1 MRRTLLNAATLLLVA
16 LPAMAQDAPPP
27 PPEHQMMPRMKQQM
41 GQMHQMRMQQHMGP
55 MAQVAAY
62 APPHLLER
70 QEALELS
77 DEQVS
82 RLEAL
87 AAEFKEGHHQAM
99 ADAEEHHK
107 QAIEIW
113 MADAPDIDQLRAH
126 AEAAMQ
132 AQQTAHMV
140 LIVAAAQG
148 KALLDAEQRG
158 HVAGWLEAQQHMMHQ
173 RMQGMQG
180 MHEGMGEMKCRMPH
194 DMEEEEGEGHPPE
207 GAGGQ

>member
-1 MRRTLLNAATLLLVA
+1 MRRTFVNAATLLLVA
-16 LPAMAQDAPPP
+16 LPAMAQDAPP

-41 GQMHQMRMQQHMGP
+41 GQMHQMQRHMDP
-55 MAQVAAY
+55 MAQVSAY

-70 QEALELS
+70 KEALKLS

-87 AAEFKEGHHQAM
+87 AAEFKEGRHQAM
-99 ADAEEHHK
+99 ADAEEYHK
-107 QAIEIW
+107 QAMEIW

-132 AQQTAHMV
+132 AQQTAHLA

-148 KALLDAEQRG
+148 KALLNAEQRG
-158 HVAGWLEAQQHMMHQ
+158 NVAGWLEAQQHMMHQ
-173 RMQGMQG
+173 RMQ
-180 MHEGMGEMKCRMPH
+180 H
-194 DMEEEEGEGHPPE
+194 DMQEKEAEGVHPE
-207 GAGGQ
+207 SEGGQ

>member
-1 MRRTLLNAATLLLVA
+1 MRRTFLNAATLLLVA

-27 PPEHQMMPRMKQQM
+27 PEHQMMPRMKQQM
-41 GQMHQMRMQQHMGP
+41 GQMQGMHQMQRHMDP

-70 QEALELS
+70 KEALELS

-87 AAEFKEGHHQAM
+87 AAEFKAGHHQAM
-99 ADAEEHHK
+99 ADAAEHHK
-107 QAIEIW
+107 QAMEIW

-148 KALLDAEQRG
+148 KALLNAEQRG
-158 HVAGWLEAQQHMMHQ
+158 YVAGWLEARQHMMHQ
-173 RMQGMQG
+173 RM
-180 MHEGMGEMKCRMPH
+180 ECDY
-194 DMEEEEGEGHPPE
+194 DMEEEEEE
-207 GAGGQ
+207 GGQ

>member
-1 MRRTLLNAATLLLVA
+1 MRRTFLNAATLLLVA

-27 PPEHQMMPRMKQQM
+27 PEHQMMPRMKQMQ
-41 GQMHQMRMQQHMGP
+41 GMHQMQMQQRMGP

-70 QEALELS
+70 KEALELS

-87 AAEFKEGHHQAM
+87 AAEFEEGHDQAM

-107 QAIEIW
+107 QAMEIW
-113 MADAPDIDQLRAH
+113 TADAPDVDQLRAH

-132 AQQTAHMV
+132 AQQTAHLA
-140 LIVAAAQG
+140 LIVAAAEG
-148 KALLDAEQRG
+148 KALLNAEQRG
-158 HVAGWLEAQQHMMHQ
+158 HVAGWLEARQQMMQQ
-173 RMQGMQG
+173 RMQCGM
-180 MHEGMGEMKCRMPH
+180 EGMGEMKCCMQH
-194 DMEEEEGEGHPPE
+194 DMEDEEVEGVHPEGEGSR
-207 GAGGQ
+207 

>member
-1 MRRTLLNAATLLLVA
+1 MRRTFLNAATLLLVA

-27 PPEHQMMPRMKQQM
+27 PEHQMMPRMKQMQGMDQM
-41 GQMHQMRMQQHMGP
+41 QRHMDP

-70 QEALELS
+70 KEALELS

-99 ADAEEHHK
+99 ADAAEHHK
-107 QAIEIW
+107 QAMEIW
-113 MADAPDIDQLRAH
+113 MTDAPDIDQLRAH

-148 KALLDAEQRG
+148 KALLNAEQRG
-158 HVAGWLEAQQHMMHQ
+158 NVAGWLEARQHMMHQ
-173 RMQGMQG
+173 RMQCGMRGMQG
-180 MHEGMGEMKCRMPH
+180 MQGMQH
-194 DMEEEEGEGHPPE
+194 DMEEEEE
-207 GAGGQ
+207 GGQ

>member
-1 MRRTLLNAATLLLVA
+1 MRRTFLNAATLLLVA

-27 PPEHQMMPRMKQQM
+27 PAEHQMKQQM
-41 GQMHQMRMQQHMGP
+41 GQMHQMQMQQHMDP

-70 QEALELS
+70 KEALELS

-107 QAIEIW
+107 QAMEIW
-113 MADAPDIDQLRAH
+113 MADAPDVDQLRAH

-140 LIVAAAQG
+140 LLVAAAQG

-173 RMQGMQG
+173 HMQCGMEG
-180 MHEGMGEMKCRMPH
+180 KHEGMGEMEHGMRH
-194 DMEEEEGEGHPPE
+194 DVEEKEEVEHHDDDGDR
-207 GAGGQ
+207 Q

>member
-1 MRRTLLNAATLLLVA
+1 MEMRRTLLNAATLLLVA

-27 PPEHQMMPRMKQQM
+27 PPEHQMRMKQEM
-41 GQMHQMRMQQHMGP
+41 GQMHQMQMRHMDP
-55 MAQVAAY
+55 MAQVAVY

-70 QEALELS
+70 KDALELS

-87 AAEFKEGHHQAM
+87 AAEFKEGHHQAV
-99 ADAEEHHK
+99 ADAEAHHK
-107 QAIEIW
+107 QAMEIW
-113 MADAPDIDQLRAH
+113 MTDSPDIDQLRAH

-140 LIVAAAQG
+140 LLVAAAQG

-180 MHEGMGEMKCRMPH
+180 MHQGMGEMKCHMPH
-194 DMEEEEGEGHPPE
+194 DMEKEEGEHHDDDDDDRR
-207 GAGGQ
+207 